1 MPRTQS
7 VTVLSLHT
15 SPLSQPGQGD
25 AGGLNVF
32 VLNSSR
38 ALARAGYDVHIFT
51 RWPEDRSHSPE
62 PGLTVHGVPAG
73 GATPLSKEELR
84 AVVPDF
90 ARRVQL
96 HPDFN
101 AAAPIHSHYWLS
113 GEAARL
119 LRRASGAP
127 WIHTMHTTAARKAHH
142 AGASEADM
150 GRLAAETRIGAEAD
164 ALTANTAADRRE
176 LVTDLGV
183 APGKVHV
190 VSPGIDT
197 EIFTPLGPAARW
209 PVAAPGLRLLFA
221 GRIQPYKGPQIA
233 LGAVAA
239 LQRRGLEASLVLI
252 GERSGMDARDPEEL
266 ARQAG
271 IGDRVTALP
280 AVPQAEL
287 ASWYRAADLVLMP
300 SRHETYGLV
309 AAEALASGTPVVAH
323 DVGGLSTLIRDD
335 VDGMLVTSLD
345 PERWADALEP
355 LVRQGHAPQQ
365 WEREAAKT
373 GSARGWDATARTL
386 VALYSELSAA
396 HSAPPAL

>member
-1 MPRTQS
+1 MSSAPPGIN
-7 VTVLSLHT
+7 VLSLHT

-38 ALARAGYDVHIFT
+38 ALARAGYDVNIFT
-51 RWPEDRSHSPE
+51 RWPEDRSVSPE
-62 PGLTVHGVPAG
+62 PGLTVHGIPAG
-73 GATPLSKEELR
+73 GPEAMSKEHLR
-84 AVVPDF
+84 GVVPDF

-96 HPDFN
+96 HPDFH
-101 AAAPIHSHYWLS
+101 ADWPLHSHYWLS

-119 LRRASGAP
+119 FRRGPGVP

-142 AGASEADM
+142 AGASEADVV
-150 GRLAAETRIGAEAD
+150 RLAAETRIGLEAD

-183 APGKVHV
+183 SAAKVHV

-197 EIFTPLGPAARW
+197 EIFTPHGPTALW

-221 GRIQPYKGPQIA
+221 GRIQPYKGPQVA
-233 LGAVAA
+233 VAAVAA
-239 LQRRGLEASLVLI
+239 LRRRGVAASLVLI
-252 GERSGMDARDPEEL
+252 GERSGAESQNPEEL
-266 ARQAG
+266 ARRSGVGQQ
-271 IGDRVTALP
+271 VVSLP

-287 ASWYRAADLVLMP
+287 AAWYRAADVVLMP

-309 AAEALASGTPVVAH
+309 AAEALASGTPVAAH

-335 VDGMLVTSLD
+335 VDGMLVQGLD

-355 LVRQGHAPQQ
+355 LARAGHAPAQ
-365 WEREAAKT
+365 WAIEAKKT
-373 GSARGWDATARTL
+373 GSARGWEATARTL
-386 VALYSELSAA
+386 VSLYSQLRAA
-396 HSAPPAL
+396 R

>member
-1 MPRTQS
+1 MSTASPGIN
-7 VTVLSLHT
+7 VLSLHT

-38 ALARAGYDVHIFT
+38 ALARAGYDVNIFT

-62 PGLTVHGVPAG
+62 PGLTVHGIPAG
-73 GATPLSKEELR
+73 GPEAMSKEQLR
-84 AVVPDF
+84 GVVPDF

-96 HPDFN
+96 HPDFH
-101 AAAPIHSHYWLS
+101 ADWPVHSHYWLS

-119 LRRASGAP
+119 LRRGPGVP

-142 AGASEADM
+142 AGAPEADM

-164 ALTANTAADRRE
+164 ALTANTPADRRE
-176 LVTDLGV
+176 LVSDLGV
-183 APGKVHV
+183 AAGKVHV

-197 EIFTPLGPAARW
+197 EIFAPHGPTAAW
-209 PVAAPGLRLLFA
+209 PVDAPGLRLLFA
-221 GRIQPYKGPQIA
+221 GRIQPYKGPQVA

-239 LQRRGLEASLVLI
+239 LRRRGLDASLVLI
-252 GERSGMDARDPEEL
+252 GERSGAQAKDPEQLARD
-266 ARQAG
+266 AG
-271 IGDRVTALP
+271 IGDRVLGLA

-309 AAEALASGTPVVAH
+309 AAEALASGTPVMAH

-335 VDGMLVTSLD
+335 VDGMLVGSLD

-355 LVRQGHAPQQ
+355 LARRGSAPEQ
-365 WEREAAKT
+365 WALEAAKT

-386 VALYSELSAA
+386 VSLYSELSATR
-396 HSAPPAL
+396 